1 MFVVTVYFTIRRKAE
16 NCLHFPFTDF
26 RFPNLPDC
34 DENGFIVRTCRHY
47 SEPYAFVTAT
57 LRNLWLQNNCTFVMK
72 VWGVARSLYRLLL
85 RPTFSSG
92 FMWRCRWILRRCV
105 DNWPSGFQGLSLF
118 FFLLGQLGNVRS
130 FLIERAE
137 LLFWSLNHLF
147 HYVLVAITV

>member
-85 RPTFSSG
+85 RSTFSSG

-118 FFLLGQLGNVRS
+118 FSLRTTRKCTKFFNRTCWA
-130 FLIERAE
+130 II
-137 LLFWSLNHLF
+137 WSLNLLF